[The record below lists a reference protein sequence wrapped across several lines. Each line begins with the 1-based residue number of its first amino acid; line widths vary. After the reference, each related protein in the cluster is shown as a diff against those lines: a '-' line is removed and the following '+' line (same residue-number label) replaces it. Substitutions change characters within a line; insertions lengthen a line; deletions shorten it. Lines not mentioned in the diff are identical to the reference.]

1 MGIQMRNK
9 TFISSMVAA
18 AAAVAGSANATV
30 VNFASAPTV
39 GTYSTDAVGVGSS
52 SAWNAT
58 GWDATP
64 GATVGAWQLTANGYG
79 YANYNI
85 AAPSSLSL
93 GNAYASGTARYAATS
108 RVPGSGQAISP
119 VFLFSVSIDSANDAQ
134 ITIGGV
140 GGIYGLGGSS
150 DPYTDLRARS
160 SFGFMLGANAGS
172 AIVQVVGNR
181 SGLGAGFA
189 ALGGSTTWDQLMAAT
204 TGSGATWGSQLLT
217 GVSVTAAFAENTYD
231 PSTSGNGVIVNVS
244 GFSVVPAPGAL
255 ALLGVAGIVGARR
268 RRA

>member
-1 MGIQMRNK
+1 MELQMRNK
-9 TFISSMVAA
+9 TFISSMVGVAA
-18 AAAVAGSANATV
+18 AAAVAGLANATV
-30 VNFASAPTV
+30 VNFATAPGF
-39 GTYSTDAVGVGSS
+39 GTYSTDAVGSGSS
-52 SAWNAT
+52 SAYNAPN
-58 GWDATP
+58 GSWL
-64 GATVGAWQLTANGYG
+64 LTANGYG
-79 YANYNI
+79 YASFNI

-93 GNAYASGTARYAATS
+93 GNAYASGTAQYAATS

-119 VFLFSVSIDSANDAQ
+119 VFVFSVSIASANDTQ

-150 DPYTDLRARS
+150 NPYADLRARQ

-181 SGLGAGFA
+181 SGLGSGFA

-204 TGSGATWGSQLLT
+204 TASGATWGSQLLT

-231 PSTSGNGVIVNVS
+231 PSTSGNAVS
-244 GFSVVPAPGAL
+244 VDVYGFSVVPAPGAL

>member
-9 TFISSMVAA
+9 TFISSMVAVAA

-30 VNFASAPTV
+30 VNFATAPSPL
-39 GTYSTDAVGVGSS
+39 TYSTDAVGSGSS
-52 SAWNAT
+52 SAYNSPNGSWL
-58 GWDATP
+58 
-64 GATVGAWQLTANGYG
+64 LTANGYG
-79 YANYNI
+79 YASYNI

-93 GNAYASGTARYAATS
+93 GNAYASGTAQYAANS
-108 RVPGSGQAISP
+108 SVPGSTQAISP
-119 VFLFSVSIDSANDAQ
+119 VFVFTVSIASANDAK

-140 GGIYGLGGSS
+140 GGIYALGSS
-150 DPYTDLRARS
+150 NAYDAVRGRQT
-160 SFGFMLGANAGS
+160 FGFMLGANAGS
-172 AIVQVVGNR
+172 AIVQVQGNR
-181 SGLGAGFA
+181 SGLSGSFA
-189 ALGGSTTWDQLMAAT
+189 SLGSNTTWDQLMAAT

-217 GVSVTAAFAENTYD
+217 GVSVAAAFAANTYD
-231 PSTSGNGVIVNVS
+231 PSTSGNGVSVDVY

>member
-1 MGIQMRNK
+1 MGIQMRNN
-9 TFISSMVAA
+9 TFISSMVAVAA

-30 VNFASAPTV
+30 VNFATAPTV
-39 GTYSTDAVGVGSS
+39 GTYSTDAVGPGSS
-52 SAWNAT
+52 SAYNAPN
-58 GWDATP
+58 GSWL
-64 GATVGAWQLTANGYG
+64 LTSGGYG

-85 AAPSSLSL
+85 AAPASLSL
-93 GNAYASGTARYAATS
+93 GNAYASGTAQYAANS
-108 RVPGSGQAISP
+108 SVPGSGQAISP
-119 VFLFSVSIDSANDAQ
+119 VFVFSVSIASANDAQ

-140 GGIYGLGGSS
+140 GGIYALGSS
-150 DPYTDLRARS
+150 NAYDAVRARQ
-160 SFGFMLGANAGS
+160 SFGFMLGTNAGS
-172 AIVQVVGNR
+172 AIVQVLGNR
-181 SGLGAGFA
+181 SGLAGGFA

-217 GVSVTAAFAENTYD
+217 AVSVTAAFAENTYD
-231 PSTSGNGVIVNVS
+231 VSTQGNGVSVDVY